1 MSADPQAIDLAAP
14 RSRFE
19 RASVQHADGTVI
31 DLPLFTSHL
40 LCDENGA
47 YPAELNSWEK
57 AVVEKEMARPGFV
70 AWYRNP
76 AQASQDSLGISYAGG
91 GACRI
96 MRPDFLFFSR
106 AATGEI
112 VVDIVDPHGPQ
123 FSDALPKLR
132 GFASYAETHGSQ
144 IGRAPD
150 CNPLP

>member
-91 GACRI
+91 KSEARRVGKECGRTCR
-96 MRPDFLFFSR
+96 SR
-106 AATGEI
+106 LS
-112 VVDIVDPHGPQ
+112 PYH
-123 FSDALPKLR
+123 
-132 GFASYAETHGSQ
+132 
-144 IGRAPD
+144 
-150 CNPLP
+150 

>member
-1 MSADPQAIDLAAP
+1 
-14 RSRFE
+14 
-19 RASVQHADGTVI
+19 
-31 DLPLFTSHL
+31 
-40 LCDENGA
+40 
-47 YPAELNSWEK
+47 
-57 AVVEKEMARPGFV
+57 MARPGFV

-123 FSDALPKLR
+123 FSDTLHNLR
-132 GFASYAETHGSQ
+132 CFASYADTPGSHFRHLDSTAS
-144 IGRAPD
+144 IGSTLRIAALQESTYRND
-150 CNPLP
+150 T

>member
-76 AQASQDSLGISYAGG
+76 AQASQASLGISYRSEEHTSELQYLM
-91 GACRI
+91 RI
-96 MRPDFLFFSR
+96 SSAVFCS
-106 AATGEI
+106 
-112 VVDIVDPHGPQ
+112 HKQ
-123 FSDALPKLR
+123 K
-132 GFASYAETHGSQ
+132 
-144 IGRAPD
+144 
-150 CNPLP
+150 